1 MDRLTARELFDS
13 VTERLGL
20 RWIAGLNGGSRAI
33 EPAEKQSRRPSLVG
47 YLNIIYPNKLQI
59 IGSEELSYLDGLD
72 SRQRWDVIQKIVAYK
87 PTALV
92 VTKDQK
98 IPPDLRESADETAT
112 PLWSSPNRGHELY
125 TYLHYHLARLLANK
139 VTLHGV
145 LMEVYS
151 IGVLITGASGSGK
164 SELALELLT
173 RGHRLVAD
181 DAPEFTQIAPDVVD
195 GNCPALL
202 QDFLEVRGL
211 GILNIR
217 EMFGHTAVKQ
227 SKYLRLIVHLTP
239 LLLDAANRNRTDIL
253 AETQG
258 NTASTTPPMEA
269 AVPTNIAEPHLE
281 QQPKTPP
288 LKETAVDDGL
298 KRLYGDVSYRDVL
311 GVQIPQMMI
320 PVAPGRNLAV
330 LVEAAVRSH
339 MLRTKGIDPA
349 QTFIDRQAH
358 QMRRQA
364 PW

>member
-13 VTERLGL
+13 VAERLGL

-47 YLNIIYPNKLQI
+47 YLNVIYPNKLQI
-59 IGSEELSYLDGLD
+59 IGTVELSFLDGLD
-72 SRQRWDVIQKIVAYK
+72 SRQRWDVIQKIMAYK

-98 IPPDLRESADETAT
+98 IPSDMREAADETAT

-151 IGVLITGASGSGK
+151 IGVLITGESGSGK

-195 GNCPALL
+195 GNCPEML

-227 SKYLRLIVHLTP
+227 SKYLRLVIHLTP
-239 LLLDAANRNRTDIL
+239 LLLDDANRD
-253 AETQG
+253 
-258 NTASTTPPMEA
+258 S
-269 AVPTNIAEPHLE
+269 
-281 QQPKTPP
+281 
-288 LKETAVDDGL
+288 DGL
-298 KRLYGDVSYRDVL
+298 KRLYGDVSYREVL

-358 QMRRQA
+358 QMKRQA